1 MYNLSLIIRKIQ
13 LFYTYFFILYSIFLS
28 SPIIEFPLEFKFQFG
43 YQHIF
48 FLHIFF
54 ILSQNAHKEKPQH
67 DAYSI
72 LVSFILTNHP

>member
-28 SPIIEFPLEFKFQFG
+28 SPIIEFPSEFKFQFG

-54 ILSQNAHKEKPQH
+54 ICHKMHTKKNLSMMHIP
-67 DAYSI
+67 
-72 LVSFILTNHP
+72 F